1 VCEQAANKDRRST
14 GPTGQGWRTIAG
26 NRLTGDDGD
35 GHDSGDG
42 VAGLGEQRLGE
53 VLGAETEL
61 MRRSW
66 RIGLRRGGETTAGQR
81 LCSGGARRGGARA
94 QRRRQRGGVGFLG
107 VRWGGLKGRPE
118 I

>member
-1 VCEQAANKDRRST
+1 MCEQAANKDRRST

-53 VLGAETEL
+53 VLGTGAEL
-61 MRRSW
+61 VRRSW
-66 RIGLRRGGETTAGQR
+66 RIVLRRGGETTAAQGALLR
-81 LCSGGARRGGARA
+81 AEARRGEVLGFYAGELVAR
-94 QRRRQRGGVGFLG
+94 
-107 VRWGGLKGRPE
+107 
-118 I
+118 

>member
-1 VCEQAANKDRRST
+1 MCEQAANKDRRST

-66 RIGLRRGGETTAGQR
+66 RIGLRRGGETTAAQ
-81 LCSGGARRGGARA
+81 GAVLRAEAMRGEVLGFYAGELVAR
-94 QRRRQRGGVGFLG
+94 
-107 VRWGGLKGRPE
+107 
-118 I
+118 